1 MNLSSFVTA
10 RVHYEHNSKCTY
22 EAHMSSA
29 ISVMFNKTVLGL
41 WNVFDKIWD
50 CHLSLWTSLV
60 PRCRGGPG
68 KEANSVPARAH
79 KNRQLEEE
87 HVTP

>member
-29 ISVMFNKTVLGL
+29 ISAMFNKTVLGL
-41 WNVFDKIWD
+41 WNVLDKIWD

-60 PRCRGGPG
+60 PRCRGGAWKG
-68 KEANSVPARAH
+68 GLTLY
-79 KNRQLEEE
+79 QQE
-87 HVTP
+87 HIRTSS